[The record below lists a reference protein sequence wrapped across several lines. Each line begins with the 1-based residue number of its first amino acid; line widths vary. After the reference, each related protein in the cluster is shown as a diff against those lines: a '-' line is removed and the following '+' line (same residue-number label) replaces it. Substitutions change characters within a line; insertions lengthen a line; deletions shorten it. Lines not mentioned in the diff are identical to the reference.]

1 MKSIGLILII
11 VGLAMIIIREVNF
24 TQEKKVVDVGPVEI
38 NKKEQKHIGWPTYTG
53 IVVAVAGVAILIA
66 GTRKKA

>member
-1 MKSIGLILII
+1 MKSIGIILII

-24 TQEKKVVDVGPVEI
+24 TKEKKVVDLGDVEI

-53 IVVAVAGVAILIA
+53 VAVAIAGVVILITQ
-66 GTRKKA
+66 GRKKT